1 MLDDDA
7 KKIMYSKFDKDTN
20 FQNIIKNVNQ
30 KKRKKIYIRL
40 FQYALVPSCTILI
53 ICVLMLKNNNVANL
67 LVGKRNTTL
76 LNTMV
81 KDNSIMDIE
90 MNKMI
95 ENLENKIP
103 TEISDK
109 KEIYRT
115 INSGEA
121 IMSDDPTIPDNLI
134 NNHSKSNYV
143 VKVKIISIGE
153 GEMLPKQENFYNPHT
168 CYTPIKIQIT
178 DNLMDTNKL
187 SGIINAYING
197 GKIKIS
203 NLLKTINNEEARTGL
218 WNFIS
223 AHFSMIDKVEGNT
236 YTDEKLS
243 FLLEDSSIK
252 ETISPYFMA
261 RIVDFVGFMKEYRF
275 KKSHNENRTW
285 KFVLTDPMLEENQ
298 GTFCINIDKDG
309 KANVEKIN
317 ETCNDEISI
326 QTMTTMLMGYKRPEY
341 LYKIGRIKTDKK
353 IVEMLENSVKQDVPY
368 ISDYF

>member
-67 LVGKRNTTL
+67 LVGKRNTAL

-203 NLLKTINNEEARTGL
+203 NLLKTINNEEARNLGVL
-218 WNFIS
+218 NLS
-223 AHFSMIDKVEGNT
+223 KEER
-236 YTDEKLS
+236 EKYI
-243 FLLEDSSIK
+243 EYIW
-252 ETISPYFMA
+252 TTPYFEPA
-261 RIVDFVGFMKEYRF
+261 IGDEYVMIIH
-275 KKSHNENRTW
+275 KTNSD
-285 KFVLTDPMLEENQ
+285 LYQIMC
-298 GTFCINIDKDG
+298 G
-309 KANVEKIN
+309 
-317 ETCNDEISI
+317 
-326 QTMTTMLMGYKRPEY
+326 GY
-341 LYKIGRIKTDKK
+341 
-353 IVEMLENSVKQDVPY
+353 
-368 ISDYF
+368 

>member
-203 NLLKTINNEEARTGL
+203 NLLKTINNEEARNLGVL
-218 WNFIS
+218 NLS
-223 AHFSMIDKVEGNT
+223 KEER
-236 YTDEKLS
+236 EKYI
-243 FLLEDSSIK
+243 EYIW
-252 ETISPYFMA
+252 TTPYFEPA
-261 RIVDFVGFMKEYRF
+261 IGDEYVMIIHKTNSDLYQIMMWRV
-275 KKSHNENRTW
+275 W
-285 KFVLTDPMLEENQ
+285 
-298 GTFCINIDKDG
+298 NIQCK
-309 KANVEKIN
+309 
-317 ETCNDEISI
+317 
-326 QTMTTMLMGYKRPEY
+326 
-341 LYKIGRIKTDKK
+341 
-353 IVEMLENSVKQDVPY
+353 
-368 ISDYF
+368 

>member
-30 KKRKKIYIRL
+30 KKRKKIYIRF

-203 NLLKTINNEEARTGL
+203 NLLKTINNEEARNLGVL
-218 WNFIS
+218 NLS
-223 AHFSMIDKVEGNT
+223 KEER
-236 YTDEKLS
+236 EKYI
-243 FLLEDSSIK
+243 EYIW
-252 ETISPYFMA
+252 TTPYFEPAIGDEYVM
-261 RIVDFVGFMKEYRF
+261 IIHKTNSDLYQIMCGGYGIFSVNKSNNQEKYINVITGKE
-275 KKSHNENRTW
+275 W
-285 KFVLTDPMLEENQ
+285 K
-298 GTFCINIDKDG
+298 
-309 KANVEKIN
+309 
-317 ETCNDEISI
+317 I
-326 QTMTTMLMGYKRPEY
+326 Q
-341 LYKIGRIKTDKK
+341 
-353 IVEMLENSVKQDVPY
+353 
-368 ISDYF
+368 

>member
-1 MLDDDA
+1 
-7 KKIMYSKFDKDTN
+7 
-20 FQNIIKNVNQ
+20 
-30 KKRKKIYIRL
+30 
-40 FQYALVPSCTILI
+40 
-53 ICVLMLKNNNVANL
+53 
-67 LVGKRNTTL
+67 
-76 LNTMV
+76 
-81 KDNSIMDIE
+81 
-90 MNKMI
+90 MI
-95 ENLENKIP
+95 
-103 TEISDK
+103 
-109 KEIYRT
+109 
-115 INSGEA
+115 
-121 IMSDDPTIPDNLI
+121 
-134 NNHSKSNYV
+134 
-143 VKVKIISIGE
+143 
-153 GEMLPKQENFYNPHT
+153 F
-168 CYTPIKIQIT
+168 
-178 DNLMDTNKL
+178 
-187 SGIINAYING
+187 
-197 GKIKIS
+197 
-203 NLLKTINNEEARTGL
+203 NNEEARTGL

-309 KANVEKIN
+309 KAKVEKIN

-353 IVEMLENSVKQDVPY
+353 TVEMLENSVKQDVPY

>member
-121 IMSDDPTIPDNLI
+121 IM
-134 NNHSKSNYV
+134 
-143 VKVKIISIGE
+143 
-153 GEMLPKQENFYNPHT
+153 
-168 CYTPIKIQIT
+168 
-178 DNLMDTNKL
+178 
-187 SGIINAYING
+187 
-197 GKIKIS
+197 
-203 NLLKTINNEEARTGL
+203 
-218 WNFIS
+218 
-223 AHFSMIDKVEGNT
+223 
-236 YTDEKLS
+236 
-243 FLLEDSSIK
+243 
-252 ETISPYFMA
+252 
-261 RIVDFVGFMKEYRF
+261 
-275 KKSHNENRTW
+275 
-285 KFVLTDPMLEENQ
+285 
-298 GTFCINIDKDG
+298 
-309 KANVEKIN
+309 
-317 ETCNDEISI
+317 
-326 QTMTTMLMGYKRPEY
+326 
-341 LYKIGRIKTDKK
+341 
-353 IVEMLENSVKQDVPY
+353 
-368 ISDYF
+368 